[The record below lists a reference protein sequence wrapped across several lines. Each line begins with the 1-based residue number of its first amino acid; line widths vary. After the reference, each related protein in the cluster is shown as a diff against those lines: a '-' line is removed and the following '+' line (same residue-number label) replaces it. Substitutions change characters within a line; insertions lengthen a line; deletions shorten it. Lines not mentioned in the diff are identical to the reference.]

1 MPPAPKPRPGDLSNP
16 DVTVPVEP
24 VIRSCPCCRSADRLC
39 AVVGAL
45 DVTGPR
51 YAPRDTSGDGKRD
64 THCDR
69 FVGDVA
75 DAMGCVIP
83 QSWRGRELS
92 ANGTI
97 DWLAGDGAGYEWAP
111 VVEHQAAAF
120 ADRGCL
126 VIACWRNSDGSGHVA
141 VVLPSPLGGPLRI
154 AQAGASCFFDRSIRE
169 GFGDRPVIFFAHA

>member
-97 DWLAGDGAGYEWAP
+97 DWLAGDGAGYEW
-111 VVEHQAAAF
+111 
-120 ADRGCL
+120 
-126 VIACWRNSDGSGHVA
+126 
-141 VVLPSPLGGPLRI
+141 PLRI